1 MTKRWAACAAAL
13 TLSISTAAWPAPAKT
28 KPKSFVVAVPFD
40 FIVGNRT
47 LPAGSYRF
55 QIVLGSPTAND
66 TVGVLAVRSA
76 DGRYYASTITNIAEG
91 EAPSE
96 GPRVVFSRSA
106 DRASL
111 AQLWEQG
118 NPVGLKLQTP
128 ASDNQVA
135 ADWPGQVVTL
145 IPPR

>member
-1 MTKRWAACAAAL
+1 MTKRWIAFAAAL
-13 TLSISTAAWPAPAKT
+13 TLSISTAAWPAQAKT

-55 QIVLGSPTAND
+55 QFVLGSPTAND
-66 TVGVLAVRSA
+66 TVGVVAVRSA
-76 DGRYYASTITNIAEG
+76 DGRYYASTITNITEG
-91 EAPSE
+91 EAPSD
-96 GPRVVFSRSA
+96 GLRVVFSRSG

-118 NPVGLKLQTP
+118 NPVGLTLRAS
-128 ASDNQVA
+128 ASDNEVA
-135 ADWPGQVVTL
+135 ADWPDQVVTL